1 MNPPLTDDVWKRKGI
16 SVLWDVPGLFSLG
29 SLTTAI
35 SLREFFLWDA
45 DGWREDSAHARF
57 SGGDRRIVV
66 AGLEA
71 ALDCMEPE
79 QAGEWMSE
87 LLLPAIH
94 RCAEILFQG
103 GTGGALLF
111 WMVKHE
117 RFRMKLAND
126 EIMWGCD
133 GEHRGSEILFS
144 HGLWNGAYRD
154 VQRIALPNSEP
165 EPGLGFYLQR
175 IS

>member
-1 MNPPLTDDVWKRKGI
+1 MKSPLTDDVWKRKGI
-16 SVLWDVPGLFSLG
+16 SVLWDVAGLCSLG
-29 SLTTAI
+29 SLTTAL
-35 SLREFFLWDA
+35 SLREFFLWNA
-45 DGWREDSAHARF
+45 DDWREGSRHARF
-57 SGGDRRIVV
+57 SGGERRVVV

-79 QAGEWMSE
+79 QAEEWMTE
-87 LLLPAIH
+87 TLLPAIH
-94 RCAEILFQG
+94 RCSEILFQG
-103 GTGGALLF
+103 GTNGALLF

-117 RFRMKLAND
+117 RFKSKLAND
-126 EIMWGCD
+126 AIMWTCD